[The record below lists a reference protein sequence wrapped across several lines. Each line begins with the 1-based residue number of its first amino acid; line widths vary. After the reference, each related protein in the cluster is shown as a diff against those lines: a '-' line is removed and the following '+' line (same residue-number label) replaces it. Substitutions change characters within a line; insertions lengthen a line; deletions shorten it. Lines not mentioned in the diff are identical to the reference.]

1 VLAKNVLDFL
11 RCFGA
16 GTANVLEVDL
26 ESNC

>member
-16 GTANVLEVDL
+16 GTADVLEVDL
-26 ESNC
+26 